1 MTGNVL
7 DLVCDR
13 RPSAVGT
20 LLVVSDRDG
29 CLRALDF
36 HDYEARMERLLRIHY
51 GEGRYRLHGGASPR
65 ALGDRID
72 AFFDGRLN
80 AIDAIEV
87 RTGGT
92 EFQRRVWAALRRI
105 PAGTT
110 TTYGKLAGIVGA
122 PSACR
127 AVGLANGSNPVVIV
141 VPCHRV
147 VGADGTLTGYG
158 GGIARKRSLLDHERK
173 WSGGEAGRQGAL
185 L

>member
-1 MTGNVL
+1 MREEVL
-7 DLVCDR
+7 DLVLER
-13 RPSAVGT
+13 RPSSLGT

-36 HDYEARMERLLRIHY
+36 HDYESRMERLLRIHY
-51 GEGRYRLHGGASPR
+51 GEGRYRLRAGDTPR
-65 ALGDRID
+65 ALAERID
-72 AFFDGRLN
+72 AFFDGRLT

-105 PAGTT
+105 PAGAT
-110 TTYGKLAGIVGA
+110 TTYGRLASIVGA
-122 PSACR
+122 PRACR

-141 VPCHRV
+141 IPCHRV

-158 GGIARKRSLLDHERK
+158 GGIERKRSLLAHERK
-173 WSGGEAGRQGAL
+173 WSATDASRQGEL